1 VAGFNEGKTRPGGS
15 GISGTSGSVQFKSG
29 STFAGD
35 DEFNYN
41 PTTDY
46 LSVTGTISASYF
58 YGDGSN
64 LTGVGG
70 GGSPGGSDTYIQF
83 NNNGSFQGVSGLTTD
98 GTGSLTTTGVTSS
111 GGLNAGG
118 NVASGNANL
127 VISVLNTGAAPEGEY
142 SGSIDLVMG
151 DAQAGDAVYFKTFGS
166 ASVANIDW
174 QGNLNLDGN
183 IIMDGAL
190 LTADN
195 AALQCAWISQI
206 NAIHTKAGENL
217 QLTFDSD
224 KDFKI
229 GWLSGSTGIKI
240 FGGGEEVQ
248 GSILS
253 SSAGGIDIDLYTGSL
268 KNVTTL
274 SASSNVSASAFYG
287 DGSNLSG
294 ISSGQSFDT
303 ITATTKTAVI
313 NTTYYVTPNA
323 SNTTVTLPAAGTAGS
338 TIKFIFDSLTGVDRY
353 CDIGVTSAAAFKT
366 PFSSGATNMRLWKP
380 CDVTFLDNGTEW
392 TAMEG
397 TCYEIQPWFLNETVG
412 SLGHGLVEAV
422 PFGQMSGFGCT
433 GLLMGTG
440 WQQRDHLLSMQT
452 NTFKNESL
460 LDSDNN
466 PLYFGKT
473 YRRETTYRGL
483 LCESREDLVLTG
495 SVQQFFV
502 FVGHTG
508 ASYTSDSTAHRYLSN
523 SDGSYGYSFMMYK
536 NGGSD
541 NIFVSVKDSSANVSS
556 FLSDAYTDDTLF
568 QFAWGLDTVSPW
580 YSESGS
586 APAAMPTNT
595 PAVATDFA
603 DIDNPVGT
611 MLCKGL
617 GDWQVGSTRA
627 CGAWF
632 YHGRA
637 RWSDA
642 EAADFW
648 EIRTSGSAKVFL

>member
-1 VAGFNEGKTRPGGS
+1 MPIDVAGKTYLYSDGS
-15 GISGTSGSVQFKSG
+15 SKLGDSSDDLHQLTGSVS
-29 STFAGD
+29 
-35 DEFNYN
+35 
-41 PTTDY
+41 
-46 LSVTGTISASYF
+46 I
-58 YGDGSN
+58 
-64 LTGVGG
+64 
-70 GGSPGGSDTYIQF
+70 
-83 NNNGSFQGVSGLTTD
+83 
-98 GTGSLTTTGVTSS
+98 TGSLTISGSQPLVVYGPEGAYNGGPSIIARSTSS
-111 GGLNAGG
+111 VGGPNMWEQPASGALIVSADPWDDQPNGAVMYVHSHAIGAIIGFKNSSTAVGGIQQNAVTNNADKGAYVGLQSTNLIVRNHIG
-118 NVASGNANL
+118 NVVLIADGSTELTVSSDGTIIGN
-127 VISVLNTGAAPEGEY
+127 Y
-142 SGSIDLVMG
+142 SGDYHQVSG
-151 DAQAGDAVYFKTFGS
+151 T
-166 ASVANIDW
+166 
-174 QGNLNLDGN
+174 LDV
-183 IIMDGAL
+183 
-190 LTADN
+190 
-195 AALQCAWISQI
+195 
-206 NAIHTKAGENL
+206 
-217 QLTFDSD
+217 
-224 KDFKI
+224 
-229 GWLSGSTGIKI
+229 SG
-240 FGGGEEVQ
+240 
-248 GSILS
+248 
-253 SSAGGIDIDLYTGSL
+253 
-268 KNVTTL
+268 
-274 SASSNVSASAFYG
+274 NVSASAFYG

-294 ISSGQSFDT
+294 IGGGQSYDT

-313 NTTYYVTPNA
+313 DTTYYVTPHT

-338 TIKFIFDSLTGVDRY
+338 TIKFIFDSVTAVDRY
-353 CDIGVTSAAAFKT
+353 CNVGVTSAAAFKT

-440 WQQRDHLLSMQT
+440 WQQRDQSLNMQT
-452 NTFKNESL
+452 STFKNESL

-483 LCESREDLVLTG
+483 FCESREDLVLTG

-502 FVGHTG
+502 WVGHTG
-508 ASYTSDSTAHRYLSN
+508 ATFTSDATAHRYFSN
-523 SDGSYGYSFMMYK
+523 SDGSSGMSFRMHK
-536 NGGSD
+536 SSTS
-541 NIFVSVKDSSANVSS
+541 ISVAIKDSSANISS
-556 FLSDAYTDDTLF
+556 FLSNAYTNDTLF
-568 QFAWGLDTVSPW
+568 QFAWGLDTTSPW

-586 APAAMPTNT
+586 APTAMPTNAPST
-595 PAVATDFA
+595 ATDFA
-603 DIDNPVGT
+603 DVDNPVGT

>member
-1 VAGFNEGKTRPGGS
+1 MASSFKASPNV
-15 GISGTSGSVQFKSG
+15 TSGDTQASG
-29 STFAGD
+29 STHQFTG
-35 DEFNYN
+35 
-41 PTTDY
+41 
-46 LSVTGTISASYF
+46 SVEITGSLTLNGSAV
-58 YGDGSN
+58 
-64 LTGVGG
+64 TGG
-70 GGSPGGSDTYIQF
+70 GGSGD
-83 NNNGSFQGVSGLTTD
+83 VSGPGSATD
-98 GTGSLTTTGVTSS
+98 NAIVRFDGAGGKTIQNSSVTIDDSNNMTGVVAITTTGNATLGNAASDYHQVSGTLSISGSQPLIVYGPTGAYTGAPSIIARSTASVGESNMWEQPASGALIVSADPWDDQPNGAVMYVHSPNAAAIVGFKNSSTLVSGIQKNAVTSNATK
-111 GGLNAGG
+111 GAFIGLQNTDMRVRNHIG
-118 NVASGNANL
+118 NV
-127 VISVLNTGAAPEGEY
+127 V
-142 SGSIDLVMG
+142 
-151 DAQAGDAVYFKTFGS
+151 
-166 ASVANIDW
+166 
-174 QGNLNLDGN
+174 
-183 IIMDGAL
+183 
-190 LTADN
+190 LTAD
-195 AALQCAWISQI
+195 
-206 NAIHTKAGENL
+206 
-217 QLTFDSD
+217 
-224 KDFKI
+224 
-229 GWLSGSTGIKI
+229 GSTEITISNDG
-240 FGGGEEVQ
+240 
-248 GSILS
+248 
-253 SSAGGIDIDLYTGSL
+253 
-268 KNVTTL
+268 TTIGN
-274 SASSNVSASAFYG
+274 SASDYHQVTGTLGVLGDMSASLNISASAYYG

-294 ISSGQSFDT
+294 IGQSYDT
-303 ITATTKTAVI
+303 ITATTKTAAI
-313 NTTYYVTPNA
+313 DTTYYVTPHT

-422 PFGQMSGFGCT
+422 PFGQMSGFGCA

-440 WQQRDHLLSMQT
+440 WQQRDQSLNMQT

-483 LCESREDLVLTG
+483 FCESREDLVLTG

-523 SDGSYGYSFMMYK
+523 SDGSSGYSFMMYK

-541 NIFVSVKDSSANVSS
+541 NIFVGVKDSSANVSS

-586 APAAMPTNT
+586 APAAMPTDT